1 MTELHLFEI
10 DEVSK
15 VRSAL
20 GTPLRKFQIKI
31 ILDVKSLF
39 GALGLLDEGLMNKFL
54 WKYEIRLKSKF
65 SPFSSV
71 ARH

>member
-39 GALGLLDEGLMNKFL
+39 GALGLLDEGLMNTFFVKNMKFDQNQTFSL
-54 WKYEIRLKSKF
+54 FRL
-65 SPFSSV
+65 
-71 ARH
+71 